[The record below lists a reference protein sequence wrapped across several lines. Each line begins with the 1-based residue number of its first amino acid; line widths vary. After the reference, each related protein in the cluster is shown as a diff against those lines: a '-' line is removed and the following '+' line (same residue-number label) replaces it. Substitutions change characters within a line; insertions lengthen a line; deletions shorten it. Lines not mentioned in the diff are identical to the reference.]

1 MSPDTATRVKPGRK
15 PSIARHPACVE
26 IEFACARGI
35 SLRRVAERFG
45 VSRASIDRHWHALP
59 IEHRARLV
67 SLATE
72 LDRYEA
78 RIREVYA
85 ALAVMVPSTHC
96 PRNLGAVEH
105 AHAA

>member
-35 SLRRVAERFG
+35 SLRRVAEQFG
-45 VSRASIDRHWHALP
+45 VSRASINRHWHALP
-59 IEHRARLV
+59 ADHRARLV
-67 SLATE
+67 GLATE

-85 ALAVMVPSTHC
+85 ALAVMAPPIHRL
-96 PRNLGAVEH
+96 RNIGAVEH